1 MIAAAHHSKVPANSW
16 RARSDAT
23 MQPMTEP
30 EVVASSADLATIE
43 RLLAGDET
51 TFMMLVE
58 QNQPPMLRI
67 AQMYVSSRPV
77 AEEAVQEAW
86 IGILKGLPTFEG
98 RSSLRTW
105 MYKIVANVAK
115 TRGVREGR
123 SLPFS
128 ALAGGTHDD
137 PVDPS
142 WFQGP
147 DDPSPGG
154 WRTFPD
160 DWRGIPED
168 RLLRRETLDHISR
181 ALDGMPAM
189 QAEVVR
195 LRDVLGWSSD
205 EVCNALDLTETNQ
218 RVLLHRGRS
227 RIRRELGAY
236 LSEGRGG

>member
-1 MIAAAHHSKVPANSW
+1 MPEQQAVAA
-16 RARSDAT
+16 
-23 MQPMTEP
+23 
-30 EVVASSADLATIE
+30 SADAAVVE
-43 RLLAGDET
+43 RLLAGDER
-51 TFMMLVE
+51 TFMMMVD
-58 QNQPPMLRI
+58 QHQPAMLRL
-67 AQMYVSSRPV
+67 AQMYVSSRAV
-77 AEEAVQEAW
+77 AEECVQEAW
-86 IGILKGLPTFEG
+86 IGILRGLPTFEA

-105 MYKIVANVAK
+105 MYKIVTNVAK

-123 SLPFS
+123 SIPFS
-128 ALAGGTHDD
+128 ALAGDHDD

-147 DDPSPGG
+147 DDPFPGG

-168 RLLRRETLDHISR
+168 RLLGRETLDHIAR
-181 ALDGMPAM
+181 ALDSMPAA

-195 LRDVLGWSSD
+195 LRDVQGWSSD

-227 RIRRELGAY
+227 RIRRELDAY
-236 LSEGRGG
+236 LSEGRDR